1 MVTGKVKHIILV
13 LIALLITSFSFAV
26 PRDTAVKFLDKANE
40 LYLKEDYEGAY
51 KYINQ
56 AFLVVEEDIEA
67 SKRNNEKIKN
77 YVLQD
82 SILYFAQTVYCKK
95 LELLFENYNDVDL
108 LDIEANLERYPRLY
122 NPTIK
127 KLLNLIKEKQ
137 EHPEKQVE
145 INFAEE
151 RLYELEE
158 EREIIA
164 ESKNEFSLALDD
176 ESKKIS
182 NDFVDNTFLIKQSKG
197 VFIFTL
203 LALVLIIIS
212 IAVLII
218 IVWKKR
224 FTHQQLQ
231 QEQYI
236 QAFKVMA
243 SNNNQ
248 AEENISVLEAVTDIY
263 NGQKKDNEKDEENST
278 KENNSWTIE
287 SPIQIVNISKD
298 DEEEL
303 KKLAIK
309 CEELGNKI
317 DSATGRK
324 NNSKNVSEVVY
335 KLSLELGI
343 NPAMAMVNFCAA
355 MVYDAGFLGID
366 PDIMNSISLSEEE
379 KEAMKTHVN
388 LAKKYLKFV
397 PKKYMSI
404 FESACTKHHENMDG
418 SGYPRGLSGGEIPQ
432 IARLIRVAESF
443 ISMSSKRLYR
453 APIDK
458 EAAVEKLK
466 EMPQFYD
473 PVVVEALEKI
483 V

>member
-1 MVTGKVKHIILV
+1 M
-13 LIALLITSFSFAV
+13 
-26 PRDTAVKFLDKANE
+26 
-40 LYLKEDYEGAY
+40 
-51 KYINQ
+51 
-56 AFLVVEEDIEA
+56 
-67 SKRNNEKIKN
+67 
-77 YVLQD
+77 
-82 SILYFAQTVYCKK
+82 
-95 LELLFENYNDVDL
+95 
-108 LDIEANLERYPRLY
+108 
-122 NPTIK
+122 
-127 KLLNLIKEKQ
+127 NLIKEKQ